1 MRGIFAILILLFLIK
16 SATTCKIGTGRMSR
30 ISPSPSSI
38 SSPSPSP
45 SPSPTLERNK
55 QLKGHPGLLAM
66 NRKYHLRGSSGVVLA
81 HSFPRSYGIKTK
93 TVHQEGRGV
102 TTPTCWFRHHLK
114 CPRNDWFSR
123 SFPVKEAKESV
134 WDIIGRKIVE
144 QGVLQAL
151 ALDESYT
158 SGSNN

>member
-1 MRGIFAILILLFLIK
+1 MRGIFAILILLLSIT
-16 SATTCKIGTGRMSR
+16 SATTRKTRTGRMSR
-30 ISPSPSSI
+30 SPSPSL
-38 SSPSPSP
+38 

-55 QLKGHPGLLAM
+55 QLKRHLGLLAI
-66 NRKYHLRGSSGVVLA
+66 NRKYYLRGSSGVVLV
-81 HSFPRSYGIKTK
+81 HSFPRSYAIKTK
-93 TVHQEGRGV
+93 IGHQEGRGV

-114 CPRNDWFSR
+114 CPRNAWFSR
-123 SFPVKEAKESV
+123 SLPVKEAKKSV

-151 ALDESYT
+151 AFDESYT